1 MLNVV
6 QDKASDAQ
14 TCSLLG
20 ILVLCKLG
28 HVCNLAALTDELQV
42 LDHCGLS
49 ATLVVLDEDL
59 IEAHLKI
66 NRVVIASTTHTVS
79 LWTDWKLTYLSGT
92 GLVPYHTTNVE
103 KLKFPFSQLDTP

>member
-1 MLNVV
+1 M

-28 HVCNLAALTDELQV
+28 HVCNLAALTNELQV

-59 IEAHLKI
+59 IEAHVTI
-66 NRVVIASTTHTVS
+66 NQEEIESTTHTVS

-103 KLKFPFSQLDTP
+103 WLEYC